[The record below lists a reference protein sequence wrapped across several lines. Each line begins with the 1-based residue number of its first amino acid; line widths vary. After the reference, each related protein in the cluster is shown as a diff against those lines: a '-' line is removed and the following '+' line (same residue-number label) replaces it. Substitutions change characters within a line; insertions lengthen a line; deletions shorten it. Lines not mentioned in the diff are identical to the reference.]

1 MLRGYLSVEVECM
14 PSFDVVSKVDKQ
26 EIDNAFQQ
34 TRKELAQR
42 YDFKGT
48 HTEVEHN
55 EDGIVIRSS
64 TEDRLKAAY
73 EVLIERGIKRKIAP
87 RAFDPQKIEE
97 AGGGTFRQLV
107 KIVEGI
113 STEKG
118 REIVKTIKDKKLK
131 VQAQIMD
138 DQVRV
143 TGKSRDEL
151 QAVIQLLRGSDLGI
165 ELQFVNMRD

>member
-1 MLRGYLSVEVECM
+1 M

-26 EIDNAFQQ
+26 EVDNAFQQ

-48 HTEVEHN
+48 GTEIDRN
-55 EDGIVIRSS
+55 EDGIVLRSS

-73 EVLIERGIKRKIAP
+73 ELLIERGIKRKISP
-87 RAFDPQKIEE
+87 RVFDPQKIEP
-97 AGGGTFRQLV
+97 AAHGTFRQLV
-107 KIVEGI
+107 KIKEGI

-118 REIVKTIKDKKLK
+118 REIAKLVKDLKLK

-143 TGKSRDEL
+143 SGKNRDDL
-151 QAVIQLLRGSDLGI
+151 QAVIRELRGRDLGL
-165 ELQFVNMRD
+165 ELQFVNMRE

>member
-1 MLRGYLSVEVECM
+1 M

-34 TRKELAQR
+34 TKKELAQR

-48 HTEVEHN
+48 GTEIEHN
-55 EDGIVIRSS
+55 EDGIVLRSG

-73 EVLIERGIKRKIAP
+73 EVLIERGIKRKISP
-87 RAFDPQKIEE
+87 RVFDPQKVEP
-97 AGGGTFRQLV
+97 AGGSTFRQLV
-107 KIVEGI
+107 KIQQGI

-118 REIVKTIKDKKLK
+118 REIVKLIKDRKLK

-143 TGKSRDEL
+143 SGKSRDDL
-151 QAVIQLLRGSDLGI
+151 QSVIRALREHDFGI

>member
-1 MLRGYLSVEVECM
+1 M

-26 EIDNAFQQ
+26 EVDNAFQQ
-34 TRKELAQR
+34 TKKELAQR

-48 HTEVEHN
+48 NTEIEHN
-55 EDGIVIRSS
+55 EDGIVLRSG

-73 EVLIERGIKRKIAP
+73 EVLVERGIKRKISP
-87 RAFDPQKIEE
+87 KVFDPQKVEP
-97 AGGGTFRQLV
+97 AGGNTFRQLV
-107 KIVEGI
+107 KIKEGI

-118 REIVKTIKDKKLK
+118 REIVKIIKDRKLK

-143 TGKSRDEL
+143 TGKSRDDL
-151 QAVIQLLRGSDLGI
+151 QTVIQELRGRDLGL

>member
-1 MLRGYLSVEVECM
+1 M

-26 EIDNAFQQ
+26 EVDNAFQQ
-34 TRKELAQR
+34 TKKELAQR

-48 HTEVEHN
+48 DTTIEHN
-55 EDGIVIRSS
+55 EEGIVLRSS
-64 TEDRLKAAY
+64 TEDRIKAAY
-73 EVLIERGIKRKIAP
+73 EVLIERGIKRKISP
-87 RAFDPQKIEE
+87 RVFDPQKIET
-97 AGGGTFRQLV
+97 AGGSTFRQTV
-107 KIVEGI
+107 KLKEGI

-118 REIVKTIKDKKLK
+118 REIVKLIKDQKIK

-143 TGKSRDEL
+143 SGKNRDDL
-151 QAVIQLLRGSDLGI
+151 QAVIRLLRERDLDI

>member
-1 MLRGYLSVEVECM
+1 M

-26 EIDNAFQQ
+26 EVDNAFQQ

-48 HTEVEHN
+48 NTEIEHN
-55 EDGIVIRSS
+55 EDGIVLRSS

-73 EVLIERGIKRKIAP
+73 EVLIERGIKRKISP
-87 RAFDPQKIEE
+87 KVFDPQKVEP
-97 AGGGTFRQLV
+97 AGGSTFRQLV
-107 KIVEGI
+107 KIREGI

-118 REIVKTIKDKKLK
+118 REIVKIIKEKKLK
-131 VQAQIMD
+131 VQAQIME

-143 TGKSRDEL
+143 TGKSRDDL
-151 QAVIQLLRGSDLGI
+151 QSVISELRGRDLDV

>member
-1 MLRGYLSVEVECM
+1 M

-34 TRKELAQR
+34 TKKELAQR

-48 HTEVEHN
+48 GTDVEHN
-55 EDGIVIRSS
+55 QDGIVLRSG
-64 TEDRLKAAY
+64 TEDRIKAAY

-87 RAFDPQKIEE
+87 RVFDPQKIEQ
-97 AGGGTFRQLV
+97 AGGSTFRQLV
-107 KIVEGI
+107 KIREGI

-118 REIVKTIKDKKLK
+118 REIVKLIKDKKLK

-143 TGKSRDEL
+143 TGKNRDDL
-151 QAVIQLLRGSDLGI
+151 QAVIAELRGKDLEI

>member
-1 MLRGYLSVEVECM
+1 M

-26 EIDNAFQQ
+26 EVDNAFQQ
-34 TRKELAQR
+34 TKKELAQR

-48 HTEVEHN
+48 DTDVEHN
-55 EDGIVIRSS
+55 EDGIVLRSG

-73 EVLIERGIKRKIAP
+73 EVLIERGIKRKISP
-87 RAFDPQKIEE
+87 RVFDPQKIEPS
-97 AGGGTFRQLV
+97 GGGSFRQLV
-107 KIVEGI
+107 KIQEGI

-118 REIVKTIKDKKLK
+118 REIVKIIKDKKLK

-143 TGKSRDEL
+143 TGKNRDDL
-151 QAVIQLLRGSDLGI
+151 QDVIKELRGRDLGV

>member
-1 MLRGYLSVEVECM
+1 M

-26 EIDNAFQQ
+26 EVDNAFQQ
-34 TRKELAQR
+34 TKKELAQR

-48 HTEVEHN
+48 GTDVEHN
-55 EDGIVIRSS
+55 EDGIVLRSG
-64 TEDRLKAAY
+64 TEDRIKAAY
-73 EVLIERGIKRKIAP
+73 EGLIERGIKRKISP
-87 RAFDPQKIEE
+87 RVFDPQKIEG
-97 AGGGTFRQLV
+97 AGGSTFRQLV
-107 KIVEGI
+107 KIQEGI

-118 REIVKTIKDKKLK
+118 REIVKIIKDKKLK

-143 TGKSRDEL
+143 TGKNRDDL
-151 QAVIQLLRGSDLGI
+151 QDVIKELRGRDLGV

>member
-1 MLRGYLSVEVECM
+1 M
-14 PSFDVVSKVDKQ
+14 PSFDIVSKVDKQ
-26 EIDNAFQQ
+26 EVDNAFQQ
-34 TRKELAQR
+34 TKKELAQR

-48 HTEVEHN
+48 DTEIDRT
-55 EDGIVIRSS
+55 EDGIVLRSS

-73 EVLIERGIKRKIAP
+73 EVLIERGIKRKISP
-87 RAFDPQKIEE
+87 RAFDPQKVEP
-97 AGGGTFRQLV
+97 AGGNTYRQTV
-107 KIVEGI
+107 KLQEGI

-118 REIVKTIKDKKLK
+118 REIVKIIKDKKLK

-143 TGKSRDEL
+143 SGKSRDDLQSVISEL
-151 QAVIQLLRGSDLGI
+151 RSRDLGI

>member
-1 MLRGYLSVEVECM
+1 M

-26 EIDNAFQQ
+26 EVDNAFQQ
-34 TRKELAQR
+34 TKKELAQR

-48 HTEVEHN
+48 GTEVEHN
-55 EDGIVIRSS
+55 EDGIVLRSG

-73 EVLIERGIKRKIAP
+73 EVLIERGIKRKISP
-87 RAFDPQKIEE
+87 RVCDPQKIET

-107 KIVEGI
+107 KIKEGI

-118 REIVKTIKDKKLK
+118 KEIVKLIKDRKLK
-131 VQAQIMD
+131 VQAQIME

-143 TGKSRDEL
+143 SGKNRDDL
-151 QAVIQLLRGSDLGI
+151 QAVIRELRERDLGL

>member
-1 MLRGYLSVEVECM
+1 M
-14 PSFDVVSKVDKQ
+14 PSFDIVSKVDKQ

-34 TRKELAQR
+34 AKKELAQR

-48 HTEVEHN
+48 DTDIERN
-55 EDGIVIRSS
+55 EDGMVLRSS

-73 EVLIERGIKRKIAP
+73 EVLVERAIKRKISP
-87 RAFDPQKIEE
+87 RSLDPQKVEP
-97 AGGGTFRQLV
+97 AGGSTFRQAV
-107 KIVEGI
+107 KIQQGI

-118 REIVKTIKDKKLK
+118 REIVKIIKDQKLK

-143 TGKSRDEL
+143 TGKSRDDL
-151 QAVIQLLRGSDLGI
+151 QTVIRTLRDKDLGLD
-165 ELQFVNMRD
+165 LQFVNMRE

>member
-1 MLRGYLSVEVECM
+1 M

-26 EIDNAFQQ
+26 EVDNAFQQ
-34 TRKELAQR
+34 TKKELAQR

-48 HTEVEHN
+48 DTTVEHTEEGLVL
-55 EDGIVIRSS
+55 RSS

-73 EVLIERGIKRKIAP
+73 EVLVERGIKRKISP
-87 RAFDPQKIEE
+87 RAFDPQKIEPSC
-97 AGGGTFRQLV
+97 GGTFRQAV
-107 KIVEGI
+107 KIKEAI
-113 STEKG
+113 STEKW
-118 REIVKTIKDKKLK
+118 REIVKIIKDQKLK

-143 TGKSRDEL
+143 SGKNRDDL
-151 QAVIQLLRGSDLGI
+151 QAVIRLLRERDLGL